1 VRKALSVVART
12 LATIVA
18 AAFVIGVGCAL
29 IGGLYAL
36 IRSRGYVESVAFAM
50 ALGGATVC
58 LVVASA
64 GSPSLRAAESRHVV
78 GGRFVEGSDR
88 PQPESP
94 AVLIPASLL
103 VVGIGVLLHI
113 AVV

>member
-1 VRKALSVVART
+1 M
-12 LATIVA
+12 
-18 AAFVIGVGCAL
+18 CAL
-29 IGGLYAL
+29 VGIVYAL
-36 IRSRGYVESVAFAM
+36 ARSRDYLESIAFAM

-64 GSPSLRAAESRHVV
+64 GSPGVRAAESRYVV

-94 AVLIPASLL
+94 FILIPASLMVL
-103 VVGIGVLLHI
+103 GLGVFLYVV
-113 AVV
+113 AV

>member
-1 VRKALSVVART
+1 M
-12 LATIVA
+12 
-18 AAFVIGVGCAL
+18 CAL
-29 IGGLYAL
+29 IGVAYAMV
-36 IRSRGYVESVAFAM
+36 RSSDYVESIAFAM

-64 GSPSLRAAESRHVV
+64 GSPSVRAAGSRHVV

-94 AVLIPASLL
+94 FVLIPASLI
-103 VVGIGVLLHI
+103 VVGLGVLLHI
-113 AVV
+113 TAA